1 MMNNWR
7 EQVVTKEYVSFGYL
21 YDSFPYW
28 LDRDEVGGYLDTKT
42 PERYKKILFDFVDNL
57 YTIYGNSIVFVFSST
72 YDNPTQSPRYMPEME
87 YQAKRISWWLVRSCD
102 KYAEAIYQYQKMLD
116 DSKLDKTT
124 LTSTSKSS
132 SSELPLN
139 SEDYDNPTAT
149 SSGSTSTET
158 RLPVDNYLQ
167 IKNMIEDIKSKWLYE
182 FEQKF
187 VYNVSNENLV

>member
-21 YDSFPYW
+21 YDSFPNW
-28 LDRDEVGGYLDTKT
+28 LDEGEVGGYLDKNT
-42 PERYKKILFDFVDNL
+42 PERYKKILFDFVGNL
-57 YTIYGNSIVFVFSST
+57 WEVYYRSIVEVFSY
-72 YDNPTQSPRYMPEME
+72 YDEKIPQQRYSEE
-87 YQAKRISWWLVRSCD
+87 TEDQAKRIAWWLVRSCD

-116 DSKLDKTT
+116 DGKLDKTT
-124 LTSTSKSS
+124 LISTSKSS

-149 SSGSTSTET
+149 SSGSTTTEA

-187 VYNVSNENLV
+187 VYNIADETLV

>member
-21 YDSFPYW
+21 YDSFPNW
-28 LDRDEVGGYLDTKT
+28 LDENETGGYLDKNTS
-42 PERYKKILFDFVDNL
+42 ERHKKILFDFVDNL
-57 YTIYGNSIVFVFSST
+57 YNIYYRSIVEVFAY
-72 YDNPTQSPRYMPEME
+72 YDEKIPQQRFSEETED
-87 YQAKRISWWLVRSCD
+87 QAKRIAWWLVRSCD

-116 DSKLDKTT
+116 DGKLDKTT
-124 LTSTSKSS
+124 LISTSKSS

-149 SSGSTSTET
+149 SSGSTTSET
-158 RLPVDNYLQ
+158 RLPIDNYLQ
-167 IKNMIEDIKSKWLYE
+167 IKTMIEDIRSKWLYE

-187 VYNVSNENLV
+187 VYNIADENLI

>member
-1 MMNNWR
+1 MNSWR
-7 EQVVTKEYVSFGYL
+7 EQVVTKEYVTFGYL
-21 YDSFPYW
+21 YDSFPNW
-28 LDRDEVGGYLDTKT
+28 LDREEVGGYLDRNT
-42 PERYKKILFDFVDNL
+42 PERYKKILFDFVGNL
-57 YTIYGNSIVFVFSST
+57 WDVYYKSVVEVFSYYEET
-72 YDNPTQSPRYMPEME
+72 IPQSRFSEE
-87 YQAKRISWWLVRSCD
+87 TEDQAKRIAWWLIRSCD

-158 RLPVDNYLQ
+158 RLPIDNYLQ
-167 IKNMIEDIKSKWLYE
+167 IKQMIEDIRSKWLYE

-187 VYNVSNENLV
+187 VYNVINENLI

>member
-1 MMNNWR
+1 MNSWR

-21 YDSFPYW
+21 YDSFPNW
-28 LDRDEVGGYLDTKT
+28 LDEGEVGGYLDKNTS
-42 PERYKKILFDFVDNL
+42 ERHKKILFDFVDNL
-57 YTIYGNSIVFVFSST
+57 YNIYYRSIVMVFSY
-72 YDNPTQSPRYMPEME
+72 YDETIPESRYDQEME
-87 YQAKRISWWLVRSCD
+87 ERASRIAWWLVRSCD

-116 DSKLDKTT
+116 DSKLDKTI

-167 IKNMIEDIKSKWLYE
+167 IKTMIEDIKSKWLYE

-187 VYNVSNENLV
+187 VYNISDENLL

>member
-1 MMNNWR
+1 MNNWR
-7 EQVVTKEYVSFGYL
+7 EEIISKEYISFGNL
-21 YDSFPYW
+21 YDSFPEW
-28 LDRDEVGGYLDTKT
+28 LDEGEVGGYLDTKT

-57 YTIYGNSIVFVFSST
+57 YNIYCRSIVEVFT
-72 YDNPTQSPRYMPEME
+72 YRDETIPTQRYDSERQE
-87 YQAKRISWWLVRSCD
+87 QASRIAWWLVRSCD

-116 DSKLDKTT
+116 DSKLDKTI

-158 RLPVDNYLQ
+158 RLPIDNYLQ
-167 IKNMIEDIKSKWLYE
+167 IKNMIEDIRSKWLYE

-187 VYNVSNENLV
+187 VYNISNENLI

>member
-1 MMNNWR
+1 MNSWR
-7 EQVVTKEYVSFGYL
+7 EQVVTKEYVTFGYL
-21 YDSFPYW
+21 YDSFPNW
-28 LDRDEVGGYLDTKT
+28 LDEGEVGGYLDRNT
-42 PERYKKILFDFVDNL
+42 PERYKKILFDFVGNL
-57 YTIYGNSIVFVFSST
+57 WEVYYKSVVEVFSY
-72 YDNPTQSPRYMPEME
+72 YDEKIPQTRFSEE
-87 YQAKRISWWLVRSCD
+87 TEDQAKRIAWWLVRSCD

-139 SEDYDNPTAT
+139 SQDYDNPTAT

-158 RLPVDNYLQ
+158 RLPIDNYLQ
-167 IKNMIEDIKSKWLYE
+167 IKQMIEDIRSKWLYE

-187 VYNVSNENLV
+187 VYNVSNEDLI

>member
-1 MMNNWR
+1 MNSWR
-7 EQVVTKEYVSFGYL
+7 EQVVTKEYVTFGYL
-21 YDSFPYW
+21 YDSFPNW
-28 LDRDEVGGYLDTKT
+28 LDEGEVGGYLDRNT
-42 PERYKKILFDFVDNL
+42 PERYKKILFDFVGNL
-57 YTIYGNSIVFVFSST
+57 WDVYYKSIVEVFSY
-72 YDNPTQSPRYMPEME
+72 YDETIPQNRFSEETED
-87 YQAKRISWWLVRSCD
+87 QAKRIAWWLVRSCD

-139 SEDYDNPTAT
+139 SQDYDNPTAT

-158 RLPVDNYLQ
+158 RLPIDNYLQ
-167 IKNMIEDIKSKWLYE
+167 IKQMIEDIRSKWLYE

-187 VYNVSNENLV
+187 VYNVVDENLV

>member
-1 MMNNWR
+1 MNSWR
-7 EQVVTKEYVSFGYL
+7 EQVVAKEYVPFGQL
-21 YDSFPYW
+21 YDSYPTW
-28 LDRDEVGGYLDTKT
+28 LDEGEIGGYLDKNTS
-42 PERYKKILFDFVDNL
+42 ERHKKILFDFVDNL
-57 YTIYGNSIVFVFSST
+57 YNIYYRSIVMVFSY
-72 YDNPTQSPRYMPEME
+72 YDETRPESRYDQETE
-87 YQAKRISWWLVRSCD
+87 ERASRIAWWLVRSCD

-124 LTSTSKSS
+124 LISTSKSS

-149 SSGSTSTET
+149 SSGSTTSEA

-167 IKNMIEDIKSKWLYE
+167 IKTMIEDIKSKWLYE

-187 VYNVSNENLV
+187 VYNIADETLV

>member
-1 MMNNWR
+1 MNSWR
-7 EQVVTKEYVSFGYL
+7 EQVVTKEYVTFGYL
-21 YDSFPYW
+21 YDSFPAW
-28 LDRDEVGGYLDTKT
+28 LDEGEVGGYLDKNT
-42 PERYKKILFDFVDNL
+42 PERYKKILFDFVGNL
-57 YTIYGNSIVFVFSST
+57 WDVYYRSIVEVFSYFDEKIPQQRFSE
-72 YDNPTQSPRYMPEME
+72 EME
-87 YQAKRISWWLVRSCD
+87 DQAKRIAWWLVRSCD

-158 RLPVDNYLQ
+158 RLPIDNYLQ
-167 IKNMIEDIKSKWLYE
+167 IKQMIEDIRSKWLYE

-187 VYNVSNENLV
+187 VYNVGDENLI

>member
-1 MMNNWR
+1 MNNWR
-7 EQVVTKEYVSFGYL
+7 EQVVTKEYVPFGEL
-21 YDSFPYW
+21 YDSYPTW
-28 LDRDEVGGYLDTKT
+28 LDEGEVGGYLDKNT

-57 YTIYGNSIVFVFSST
+57 YNIYYRSIVMVFSY
-72 YDNPTQSPRYMPEME
+72 YDETRPESRYDQETE
-87 YQAKRISWWLVRSCD
+87 ERASRIAWWLVRSCD

-116 DSKLDKTT
+116 DSKLDKTI

-158 RLPVDNYLQ
+158 RLPIDNYLQ
-167 IKNMIEDIKSKWLYE
+167 IKQMIEDIRSKWLYK

-187 VYNVSNENLV
+187 VYNVTNENMV

>member
-1 MMNNWR
+1 MNKWR
-7 EQVVTKEYVSFGYL
+7 EQVITKEYVPFSEL
-21 YDSFPYW
+21 YDSYPTW
-28 LDRDEVGGYLDTKT
+28 LDEGEVGGYLDANTS
-42 PERYKKILFDFVDNL
+42 ERHKKILFDFVNNL
-57 YTIYGNSIVFVFSST
+57 YTIYGNSIAFIFSY
-72 YDNPTQSPRYMPEME
+72 YDETRPETRYMQEME
-87 YQAKRISWWLVRSCD
+87 YQAKRIAWWLVRSCD

-139 SEDYDNPTAT
+139 SQDYDNPTAT

-167 IKNMIEDIKSKWLYE
+167 IKNMIEDIRSKWLYE

-187 VYNVSNENLV
+187 VYNVTNENLI

>member
-1 MMNNWR
+1 MNNWR
-7 EQVVTKEYVSFGYL
+7 EQAITKEYVPFGEL
-21 YDSFPYW
+21 YDSYPAW
-28 LDRDEVGGYLDTKT
+28 LDETETGGYLDRNTS
-42 PERYKKILFDFVDNL
+42 ERYKKILFDFVNNL
-57 YTIYGNSIVFVFSST
+57 YNIYGNSIVWVFSST
-72 YDNPTQSPRYMPEME
+72 YENPTQSPRYLPEME
-87 YQAKRISWWLVRSCD
+87 YQAKRIAWWLVRSCD

-116 DSKLDKTT
+116 DSKLDKTS

-149 SSGSTSTET
+149 SSGSTTTEA

-167 IKNMIEDIKSKWLYE
+167 IKTMIEDIRSKWLYE

-187 VYNVSNENLV
+187 VYNIADETLI

>member
-1 MMNNWR
+1 MNSWR
-7 EQVVTKEYVSFGYL
+7 EQTITKEYIAFNTL
-21 YDSFPYW
+21 FDSEPY
-28 LDRDEVGGYLDTKT
+28 YLDPNEQGGFLEKQT
-42 PERYKKILFDFVDNL
+42 PERYKTIVFDFVNK
-57 YTIYGNSIVFVFSST
+57 IYDMTGNSIVGVFS
-72 YDNPTQSPRYMPEME
+72 YAEDKLPTQKYNDFIGDHAR
-87 YQAKRISWWLVRSCD
+87 RIAWWLVRSCD

-167 IKNMIEDIKSKWLYE
+167 IKNMIEDIRSKWLYE

-187 VYNVSNENLV
+187 VYHVTDENLV

>member
-1 MMNNWR
+1 MTSWR
-7 EQVVTKEYVSFGYL
+7 EQTITKQYLWFSYL
-21 YDSFPYW
+21 YDTFPNW
-28 LDRDEVGGYLDTKT
+28 LDETEVGGYLDKNTSQ
-42 PERYKKILFDFVDNL
+42 RHKKILFDFVNNL
-57 YTIYGNSIVFVFSST
+57 YNIYGNSIVWVFSST
-72 YDNPTQSPRYMPEME
+72 YDDPTQAPGYTDAME
-87 YQAKRISWWLVRSCD
+87 YQAKRIAWWLVRSCD

-187 VYNVSNENLV
+187 VYNVNAENLI

>member
-1 MMNNWR
+1 MNSWR
-7 EQVVTKEYVSFGYL
+7 EQTITKEYVTFKIL
-21 YDSFPYW
+21 YDSFPTW
-28 LDRDEVGGYLDTKT
+28 LDEDEVGGYLDQKT
-42 PERYKKILFDFVDNL
+42 SERHKKILFDFVDNL
-57 YTIYGNSIVFVFSST
+57 YTIYGNSVVFIFSSI
-72 YDNPTQSPRYMPEME
+72 DENPTQSPRYMPEME
-87 YQAKRISWWLVRSCD
+87 DRAKRIAWWLVRSCD

-124 LTSTSKSS
+124 LSSTSKSS

-139 SEDYDNPTAT
+139 STDYDNPTAT
-149 SSGSTSTET
+149 SSGSTTTET
-158 RLPVDNYLQ
+158 RLPIDNYLQ

>member
-1 MMNNWR
+1 MNNWR
-7 EQVVTKEYVSFGYL
+7 EQVVTKEYITFGNL

-28 LDRDEVGGYLDTKT
+28 LDEGEVGGYLDKNTS
-42 PERYKKILFDFVDNL
+42 ERHKKILFDFVDNL
-57 YTIYGNSIVFVFSST
+57 YNIYYRSIVMVFSY
-72 YDNPTQSPRYMPEME
+72 YDETRPESRYNQETE
-87 YQAKRISWWLVRSCD
+87 ERASRIAWWLVRSCD

-116 DSKLDKTT
+116 DSKLDKTM

-149 SSGSTSTET
+149 SSGSTTTET
-158 RLPVDNYLQ
+158 RLPIDNYLQ
-167 IKNMIEDIKSKWLYE
+167 IKQMIEDIRSKWLYE

-187 VYNVSNENLV
+187 VYNVTNENLV

>member
-1 MMNNWR
+1 MNSWR
-7 EQVVTKEYVSFGYL
+7 EQTITKQYIWFSYL
-21 YDSFPYW
+21 YDSFPNW
-28 LDRDEVGGYLDTKT
+28 LDETEVGGYLDKNTS
-42 PERYKKILFDFVDNL
+42 ERHKKILFDFVDNL
-57 YTIYGNSIVFVFSST
+57 YNIYGNSIVWVFSST
-72 YDNPTQSPRYMPEME
+72 YDNPMQSPEYMPEME
-87 YQAKRISWWLVRSCD
+87 YQAKRIAWWLVRSCD

-139 SEDYDNPTAT
+139 STDYDNPTAT

-158 RLPVDNYLQ
+158 RLPIDNYLQ
-167 IKNMIEDIKSKWLYE
+167 IKSMIEDIRSKWLYE

-187 VYNVSNENLV
+187 VYNVANENLV

>member
-1 MMNNWR
+1 MNSWR
-7 EQVVTKEYVSFGYL
+7 EQVVTKEYVTFGYL
-21 YDSFPYW
+21 YDSFPNW
-28 LDRDEVGGYLDTKT
+28 LDTEEVGGYLDRNT

-57 YTIYGNSIVFVFSST
+57 WDVYYRSIVEVFSY
-72 YDNPTQSPRYMPEME
+72 YDKTIPQSRFSEE
-87 YQAKRISWWLVRSCD
+87 TEDQAKRIAWWLVRSCD

-158 RLPVDNYLQ
+158 RLPIDNYLQ
-167 IKNMIEDIKSKWLYE
+167 IKQMIEDIRSKWLYE

-187 VYNVSNENLV
+187 VYNVTNENLV

>member
-1 MMNNWR
+1 MNSWR
-7 EQVVTKEYVSFGYL
+7 EQVVTKEYVTFGYL
-21 YDSFPYW
+21 YDSFPNW
-28 LDRDEVGGYLDTKT
+28 LDTEEVGGYLDRNT
-42 PERYKKILFDFVDNL
+42 PERYKKILFDFVGNL
-57 YTIYGNSIVFVFSST
+57 WDVYYKSVVEVFSY
-72 YDNPTQSPRYMPEME
+72 YDETIPQSRFSEE
-87 YQAKRISWWLVRSCD
+87 TEDQAKRIAWWLVRSCD

-139 SEDYDNPTAT
+139 SQDYDNPTAT

-167 IKNMIEDIKSKWLYE
+167 IKQMIEDIRSKWLYE

-187 VYNVSNENLV
+187 VYNVNNENLI

>member
-1 MMNNWR
+1 MNSWR
-7 EQVVTKEYVSFGYL
+7 EQVVTKEYVTFGYL
-21 YDSFPYW
+21 YDSFPNW
-28 LDRDEVGGYLDTKT
+28 LDDEEVGGYLDKNT

-57 YTIYGNSIVFVFSST
+57 WEVYYKSIVEVFSY
-72 YDNPTQSPRYMPEME
+72 YDEKIPQSRFSEE
-87 YQAKRISWWLVRSCD
+87 TEDQAKRIAWWLVRSCD

-149 SSGSTSTET
+149 SSGSTTSET
-158 RLPVDNYLQ
+158 RLPIDNY
-167 IKNMIEDIKSKWLYE
+167 
-182 FEQKF
+182 
-187 VYNVSNENLV
+187 

>member
-1 MMNNWR
+1 MNSWR
-7 EQVVTKEYVSFGYL
+7 EQVVTKEYVTFGYL
-21 YDSFPYW
+21 YDSFPNW
-28 LDRDEVGGYLDTKT
+28 LDTEEVGGYLDRNT
-42 PERYKKILFDFVDNL
+42 PERYKKILFDFVGNL
-57 YTIYGNSIVFVFSST
+57 WDVYYKSVVEVFSY
-72 YDNPTQSPRYMPEME
+72 YDETIPQSRFSEE
-87 YQAKRISWWLVRSCD
+87 TEDQAKRIAWWLVRSCD

-139 SEDYDNPTAT
+139 SQDYDNPTAT

-187 VYNVSNENLV
+187 VYNVGDENLI

>member
-1 MMNNWR
+1 MNNWR
-7 EQVVTKEYVSFGYL
+7 EEIISKEYVTFEIL

-28 LDRDEVGGYLDTKT
+28 LDEGEVGGYLDTKT

-57 YTIYGNSIVFVFSST
+57 YTIYGNSVAFVFSST
-72 YDNPTQSPRYMPEME
+72 HDNPTQSPRYMPEME
-87 YQAKRISWWLVRSCD
+87 YQSKRIAWWLVRSCD

-139 SEDYDNPTAT
+139 SQDYDNPTAT

-158 RLPVDNYLQ
+158 RLPIDNYLQ

-187 VYNVSNENLV
+187 VYNVTNQNLV

>member
-1 MMNNWR
+1 MNNWR
-7 EQVVTKEYVSFGYL
+7 EQTITKEYVPFGEL
-21 YDSFPYW
+21 YDSYPAW
-28 LDRDEVGGYLDTKT
+28 LDEGEVGGYLDTKT
-42 PERYKKILFDFVDNL
+42 PERYKKILFDFVNNL
-57 YTIYGNSIVFVFSST
+57 YNIYYRSIVMVFSY
-72 YDNPTQSPRYMPEME
+72 YDETRPESRYDQETE
-87 YQAKRISWWLVRSCD
+87 ERASRIAWWLVRSCD

-149 SSGSTSTET
+149 SSGSTTSEA
-158 RLPVDNYLQ
+158 RLPIDNYLQ
-167 IKNMIEDIKSKWLYE
+167 IKQMIEDIRSKWLYE

-187 VYNVSNENLV
+187 VYNVTNENLI

>member
-1 MMNNWR
+1 MNSWR
-7 EQVVTKEYVSFGYL
+7 EQVVTKEYVTFGYL
-21 YDSFPYW
+21 YDSFPNW
-28 LDRDEVGGYLDTKT
+28 LDEGEVGGYLDRNT
-42 PERYKKILFDFVDNL
+42 PERYKKILFDFVGNL
-57 YTIYGNSIVFVFSST
+57 WEVYYKSVVDVFSY
-72 YDNPTQSPRYMPEME
+72 YDEKIPQTRFSEE
-87 YQAKRISWWLVRSCD
+87 TEDQAKRIAWWLVRSCG

-116 DSKLDKTT
+116 DSKLDKTI

-158 RLPVDNYLQ
+158 RLPIDNYLQ
-167 IKNMIEDIKSKWLYE
+167 IKQMIEDIRSKWLYE

-187 VYNVSNENLV
+187 VYNVSNEDLI

>member
-1 MMNNWR
+1 MNNWR
-7 EQVVTKEYVSFGYL
+7 EETITKEYVSFL
-21 YDSFPYW
+21 VMYDSYPFW
-28 LDRDEVGGYLDTKT
+28 LDETEAGGYLDKNTS
-42 PERYKKILFDFVDNL
+42 ERHKKILFDFVNNL

-72 YDNPTQSPRYMPEME
+72 YDNPAQSPRYMPEME
-87 YQAKRISWWLVRSCD
+87 YQAKRIAWWLVRSCD

-116 DSKLDKTT
+116 DSKLDKTS

-149 SSGSTSTET
+149 SSGSTTSET
-158 RLPVDNYLQ
+158 RLPIDNYLQ
-167 IKNMIEDIKSKWLYE
+167 IKQMIEDIRSKWLYE

-187 VYNVSNENLV
+187 VYNVTNENMV